1 MSFFSSVFDV
11 STELSVCFWE
21 QVACNGCQ
29 ITFNI
34 NKDKVGGGGVV
45 VLYVFICVVVYWL
58 NMQLVF
64 CIL

>member
-1 MSFFSSVFDV
+1 MFDV

-34 NKDKVGGGGVV
+34 NKDKVGGRGSCSITCFHLCSSLLVEHAV
-45 VLYVFICVVVYWL
+45 SFLYFVMVKK
-58 NMQLVF
+58 Q
-64 CIL
+64 